1 MRSALR
7 LRNSMP
13 GSRSEFGQKRM
24 LPRAQIGYM
33 FGACEA
39 GEPSAMD
46 DSYPRDEAEWDR
58 RMPIARGPRDVSLY
72 SRPHHQPT

>member
-33 FGACEA
+33 FGATIGA
-39 GEPSAMD
+39 RLGNRLRWT
-46 DSYPRDEAEWDR
+46 RDEAEWSR